1 MLDLGIERIKI
12 PSGEITHT
20 PYLRYIAN
28 LGLPVILSTGMA
40 TLAEVRNAVEML
52 LAEYQGLPL
61 SMLHCNTAYPTP
73 FSDVNLRAMN
83 SLALEFDL
91 PVGYSDHTSGINI
104 SIAAVALGAS
114 IIEKHFTLDKTMKGP
129 DHQASIGPDQLKS
142 LVTGVREV
150 EQALGTSEKARS
162 VSEAKN
168 LLIVRRSI
176 VAAAPIDKG
185 ELLTPSNICF
195 KRPGTVIS
203 AIRWDEIVGS

>member
-1 MLDLGIERIKI
+1 
-12 PSGEITHT
+12 
-20 PYLRYIAN
+20 
-28 LGLPVILSTGMA
+28 
-40 TLAEVRNAVEML
+40 
-52 LAEYQGLPL
+52 
-61 SMLHCNTAYPTP
+61 
-73 FSDVNLRAMN
+73 
-83 SLALEFDL
+83 
-91 PVGYSDHTSGINI
+91 
-104 SIAAVALGAS
+104 
-114 IIEKHFTLDKTMKGP
+114 
-129 DHQASIGPDQLKS
+129 LKS